1 METAVREKYEPLLQ
15 MYRLNAEHL
24 EEHGSVLK
32 VYTNQGPYALKKLS
46 PRRLE
51 RSNFVHHLRFLSEK
65 GFTNYAPVYH
75 ASDGEYFLSDGQNQ
89 YYLMPWLD
97 SSEQKG
103 EENDH
108 YHQMF
113 QTLALMHQK
122 TVREENIAE
131 DIIESH
137 YNALSGRWEQE
148 RDMLDTFLTQ
158 SEAKWY
164 MSPLELQYCTYY
176 HHVLRAHEFAAK
188 QLEEWQELM
197 KEKETTR
204 ISLIHG
210 NVSQSHFLFDHER
223 NGYFISLENSQ
234 FSTPVQDL
242 VQFYQRSF
250 NTYPIARNDRY
261 EWYQMYQKHFPY
273 TKEEKKLML
282 AYLAYPQNFIK
293 QITRYV
299 KSGERRD
306 ERNELQFVKNLQ
318 QTHWLVSNTEYFVS
332 QLQAAEHQAEQSQQQ
347 T

>member
-1 METAVREKYEPLLQ
+1 METAVREQYEPLLQ
-15 MYRLNAEHL
+15 MYRLNPEHL

-32 VYTNQGPYALKKLS
+32 VYTNQGPYALKRLS
-46 PRRLE
+46 PSRLE

-75 ASDGEYFLSDGQNQ
+75 ASDGEYFLSDGQHQ

-97 SSEQKG
+97 SAEQKG

-113 QTLALMHQK
+113 QTLAAMHQK
-122 TVREENIAE
+122 TVKEESITE
-131 DIIESH
+131 ETIDSH
-137 YNALSGRWEQE
+137 YNALSGRWEQD

-210 NVSQSHFLFDHER
+210 NVSQKSFFCLIMSETVI
-223 NGYFISLENSQ
+223 FISLEKFTVFPHRYRILYS
-234 FSTPVQDL
+234 
-242 VQFYQRSF
+242 FYQRSF

-273 TKEEKKLML
+273 TKEEK
-282 AYLAYPQNFIK
+282 
-293 QITRYV
+293 
-299 KSGERRD
+299 S
-306 ERNELQFVKNLQ
+306 
-318 QTHWLVSNTEYFVS
+318 
-332 QLQAAEHQAEQSQQQ
+332 
-347 T
+347 